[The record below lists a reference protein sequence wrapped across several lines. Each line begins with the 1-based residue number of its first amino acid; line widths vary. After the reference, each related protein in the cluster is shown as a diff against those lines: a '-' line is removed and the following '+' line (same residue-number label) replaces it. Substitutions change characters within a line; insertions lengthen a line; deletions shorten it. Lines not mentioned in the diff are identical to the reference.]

1 MATATP
7 SPLPV
12 GEPVDQAHEGSGII
26 PGDRPEFPLS
36 TSDDAQRLTASEDT
50 DRPRT
55 PPELSFEDS
64 RALLTRLT
72 GLQPWQLEAFP
83 DELPPLPLSRPG
95 SPTRSPDV
103 SRPTTATSQRRLSST
118 AVPIRFRKPV
128 VPSTTDPS
136 LATSPVSI
144 ASPTRSRHGKTHS
157 TEFRNSREFRPL
169 YLVERNRK
177 TDEIDEV
184 LPALPPS
191 SASSVVSGAD
201 SEEEFESALES
212 PYESVGQSSNDPSYD
227 PLSAV
232 SDLISPR
239 YGTEPQQPE
248 VAHREAE
255 EIEESGQATPK
266 ASDYFTGAQETS
278 SASSGPNYESLT
290 AALEHARAQEQDES
304 TDDAFMSTLTSPQP
318 ETLLD
323 TSAPLDDRMM
333 RDVPTP
339 RDAASAPSSSSTRL
353 QDAALGAVVGGLT
366 AAAMRT
372 RSPSPTRSDRDDFKD
387 KVSSVAKSKQPEF
400 ETAENVVE
408 PLPKEKGKGK
418 AKKGKKSKKAVA
430 AESPIPAPTEE
441 VVEPSPSFSFAP
453 TFVEDEDDWI
463 KNRSESIVTDDATLV
478 GEPVA
483 TPADAKDFRQKV
495 LDSTAPRKDE
505 STEVRRAT
513 FDNVPQEAAR
523 SIEKVEK
530 AETGLGI
537 STDFAPATSISS
549 RDAPAEPS
557 SSMPADVSTAEPI
570 IESIIEPVTEPVT
583 EPVVEPPTESATEPI
598 IDEEVTPAPKAKK
611 GKKSKKGKRGSKQV
625 EPEPSSL
632 PEIAPQD
639 DQILPSSES
648 QQETI
653 KRDILE
659 PSFERT
665 ETNDKV
671 DVMDSL
677 VQGDVPAASADEAM
691 SKEIVPTPVAST
703 NPKEPEMEVPAGPAT
718 PELQARPSTSDGP
731 EQAKNK
737 VNVEEQR
744 RASTIEGQ
752 SGGSGW
758 GSGLWGA
765 LGWGKKKAPSPTSS
779 PPSSP
784 KPQSAVLAALA
795 AAREEAKRKG
805 LPSPPIVPDKK
816 IATVG
821 IRPTLSRKSTQDE
834 PAKPQLQLETE
845 VKRAAVPDQRPAE
858 ATRELVQDEA
868 GSTVTPHTAFFTDD
882 GKPSFAFPK
891 MPATPQKQTFDTPK
905 DIPAV
910 EEKTTSQPEE
920 ATPSIA
926 FFTDDGKPSF
936 TFSPVPSTPAATSTA
951 TESEELPAAKEAKS
965 PAYVSPRSTF
975 FTDDGKP
982 SFTFPTMSSSPA
994 IEPSS
999 TAKEIPITE
1008 ETTASVGV
1016 SPRSTFFTDDG
1027 KPSFSYPS
1035 IPSAT
1040 AEQATSIAKETQVP
1054 REQTPSTFVAPRS
1067 TFFTD
1072 DGRPSFAFP
1081 SISIPAEQAA
1091 SNSTDTKIETEQESS
1106 AFAVPR
1112 SSFFTDDGK
1121 PPFAFGTVS
1130 TPTASSVSVNKSTA
1144 IEEKTAEPL
1153 SLARNALFADDGQ
1166 PTSTISDS
1174 VPTESGG
1181 SIYDRISLEPSSSK
1195 KKIIKPKKKTKKSSV
1210 QVPDLDEPVNTVDT
1224 TTDAS
1229 VGIASEVSDEQPA
1242 TGPVERQL
1250 EAERGEQ
1257 VALEAT
1263 LLSEEP
1269 SAVVSAESAV
1279 EVNEPVAAELSI
1291 PAVDEVTPSAGKKKA
1306 KKSKKSKTAEPAI
1319 TEAETSAT
1327 TLPVVPS
1334 AERSLDASW
1343 NPALRSEKEPSR
1355 QVSATST
1362 SESVT
1367 TAEDIAINEPSTT
1380 ETVQERTAPS
1390 ESEGLKLAPEVT
1402 STTEEVALEES
1413 SLPLDLETV
1422 TKQEAPTEFVS
1433 SVQDD
1438 ALNTKMSEK
1447 SGIPAQEPSPTTVSE
1462 SVEASEKLSDQP
1474 TATQDIHQSTTVEAA
1489 NIPLPDEQSDKDLTH
1504 PSEKDT
1510 SVDVTDET
1518 KPKLEYSSAPIEA
1531 ELPTTPKTKKSKKS
1545 KRKSGIATPL
1555 PEIEVAP
1562 EQVTAPLQTSTPA
1575 SEPVAVTE
1583 ELFDQTRDVERPPL
1597 IEQIDAVEVSLPQQK
1612 LDDVADPATVPL
1624 PTAAFDEDLSTPSEQ
1639 PTITAEALT
1648 PIESKTEDTPS
1659 TPTSKRD
1666 KKKKGKKTKDIKP
1679 SVEEVF
1685 TQEESAN
1692 VEPSVEQENTNRE
1705 IDQEE
1710 ATIAVQAPVEL
1721 KDEIQD
1727 VDAKDLNT
1735 KDLDAEKVGP
1745 VVLEEQ
1751 PQLDVVVDQAPK
1763 EGPTEHTNDIPQKI
1777 QPTHLEPD
1785 NSSVAKPSQV
1795 ADLVFDDVADVPSS
1809 KKDKKKKK
1817 GKKAKISIEEPS
1829 TPVLEEQPELEDVQA
1844 RPVVAASQP
1853 AVEQSVQQAA
1863 KSEPIVDDVIPVQ
1876 EEFNSETLQP
1886 STESAIPVI
1895 AEQSESLQPVTVTD
1909 EEAKTSL
1916 KDSKKDQANEDV
1928 SSVPPIGAQREL
1940 EPQTEVAG
1948 SQDLPE
1954 AIHEPQQE
1962 TSSIR
1967 GALDN
1972 VLPEPMVGSESTP
1985 GVTERQSTFDD
1996 SMISQVAPVEEH
2008 LQSATLL
2015 EEEPTT
2021 PSKKSKKKK
2030 AKKSKPVEIEP
2041 TPIDVVDVKAE
2052 TEPSIEAAGSGPI
2065 ADHIPATSPKPLE
2078 QPQVES
2084 QVTRSD
2090 RALDVS
2096 PELPVE
2102 SVTEVSQPSLPAEDP
2117 PREPS
2122 QETLAIEPETVPL
2135 PETPAREIDE
2145 PIADDQLATP
2155 SKKSKKK
2162 KAKKGKPTEI
2172 EPSTPVTEVAT
2183 SQPDPFTNSAQP
2195 EQPTA
2200 ESVPLAQA
2208 EPAKSE
2214 QAASL
2219 AELVALPDT
2228 DDNDL
2233 EEPVVPQV
2241 EVPEDVPAVHE
2252 TVAGISDNATGTQQ
2266 EIAQDLIVPAS
2277 PTQPA
2282 VEAEPISKK
2291 SKKKAKKGKSIDT
2304 SEPSALADEEPAPQS
2319 DIPSEPSQDAK
2330 RIEDDV
2336 PQPPQESSREIP
2348 SNSSKEVQANE
2359 GATQDVELQ
2368 QDSATLRNE
2377 SITDDAATAVKP
2389 DVTSG
2394 PVTQD
2399 PTEQHHTKDISA
2411 LKPELGDV
2419 SSDKTTDFVAD
2430 VATPVTPL
2438 ESSLTGEQPVLD
2450 TPAGPSAEM
2459 DRALVA
2465 DQFTQPVSSAVP
2477 FDDVAPPSKA
2487 VADAPRAEETV
2498 QDEDAP
2504 STPKKNKKKK
2514 KAKKGASASEP
2525 ETLVAESAPITSETT
2540 IAATEEPTTQ
2550 SVVRELSATELLP
2563 EHIEAPTAEQDVI
2576 TSTTPTQFQE
2586 DAQPIVIGKMR
2597 DEPVPEQGVEAASL
2611 SNEDKTGQEAK
2622 KAGVESEAPKKSS
2635 TPAEARMRA
2644 FDEPNI
2650 EEPVASNA
2658 QEKPTQESV
2667 VETQTVPETA
2677 SPTLTPVD
2685 SNIQDDVP
2693 PTTSPAEHVI
2703 ASIPDDPTPV
2713 PRDQDD
2719 AMVTQSDAVAS
2730 TAEQKQAEETTSKKS
2745 KKKAKKDK
2753 RASVAEDPIL
2763 HPESSASLPGTTA
2776 EAPSTFAEVA
2786 ESARAT
2792 TSSKEPNL
2800 DITPTSNVFAKRDTV
2815 SDATA
2820 PPVSEATIV
2829 EKDEALTSDEL
2840 SQQMPTID
2848 ALVPEEPNI
2857 VVATEEAAA
2866 PLSKK
2871 DKKKAK
2877 KAKRVST
2884 TQEPTSIP
2892 PTSIEEKAEP
2902 VLEQQIEST
2911 TPATEGLISETPVIE
2926 ETPITLLDVAEER
2939 TTIPAPVQE
2948 HVATLSPISEVPIQV
2963 EAAPEAAGPVSTKDE
2978 KKAKKPERESIVDAT
2993 SVETPVEKSQERS
3006 LDTVAASVEQQPSE
3020 VPSAELAAT
3029 SAIVEES
3036 SKDETSSGVPA
3047 EHKRFSSTSVV
3058 EGKSS
3063 DAVVT
3068 ELPSTIVPTEGPA
3081 QEPTTPSITN
3091 EPVKLSKKEKKKA
3104 KKNKQG
3110 SIAEAE
3116 PFVPST
3122 PMNEPVKG
3130 LAEKVNDGAVID
3142 QDPIAPAVEQTEAS
3156 VAAPAS
3162 SEEVAASVPVTEQI
3176 PSKTTQEETVS
3187 SSKKE
3192 TEKAAEQ
3199 TSTAEA
3205 TSSKPLVSTEA
3216 PTQTA
3221 NPSLDEQPSA
3231 ELPEETIDTATTEAL
3246 QTEVIDSA
3254 APAAVAEKGTGSEG
3268 LITSDDGNVLT
3279 EGTQSIIPPAAET
3292 TILDV
3297 PTMSSTGALPK
3308 DAKQDDEQEPED
3320 WAGLSKSQR
3329 KKLKK
3334 AKRASAVGSEQSES
3348 ATPAEDFLKDP
3359 TFESQLAD
3367 SQAAQEPTDEH
3378 KPTDASRQSTVPGV
3392 ASTNEMKQVEEQLE
3406 PPTATSE
3413 PTTDPTPAEQQATIV
3428 STPEQRPG
3436 DPKPPDK
3443 EPDPLSPPSKKD
3455 KKKAKKQAKKA
3466 VPFLADETP
3475 EAANSDT
3482 QPSLS
3487 IPTLSETQLPF
3498 SGIPTS
3504 HPQPFTNNELVDN
3517 NDVKIEDIRED
3528 GGHEEGKKEEDFG
3541 YEVAKRVVEDV
3552 QDQGV
3557 GERQEEHM
3565 EDVRAEA
3572 GKEKLAVVEGE
3583 VPETMTTEPSATG
3596 LEPMAVEQQ
3605 VAPIPSQEPAAA
3617 EVDAAALEIEKPTL
3631 AVEEPAPEPNILDK
3645 STVVESSP
3653 AVDVEPTS
3661 TPEVSIQLELPQ
3673 HHVSALPDSVTDQP
3687 TVLHPREETDNIVEE
3702 ANSTSTA
3709 QPSRLLDEANEVAA
3723 PSKKKKKNKKAK
3735 HVSTAEEPEQ
3745 QTGLLKPEQDITDNL
3760 SESIAAPEPKEPVAS
3775 SIEDVQ
3781 PLEDSV
3787 LVEDKAVVNT
3797 PEPEADAKPT
3807 EEETTFDDG
3816 QAVTDIHESGL
3827 SPIAAEERQD
3837 VLTQPDTSTPVPGF
3851 DNELTSAEP
3860 ILKDTERVVGGIK
3873 QPVTAPSEAEQ
3884 TQKPQFDEPISPKK
3898 SKKKSKKAKQTSSM
3912 NAPTETTAELQP
3924 SQPEGPPSVQLES
3937 TQTASE
3943 PVTELEVSREMPV
3956 SDQHKDTQPSATSIS
3971 NTPADVMV
3979 TVPEEP
3985 TSTPLEEVLQL
3996 PLADIKREAPTET
4009 QEVVSDP
4016 SAVSQPAL
4024 QTSDDIQLRTEELPV
4039 PSLSKKDKKKI
4050 KKAKKD
4056 TDTTTPAED
4065 VVSGLPHDP
4074 ITEAVPAQQSQGV
4087 AELVPESTPVEDV
4100 LVSKPDDVASAS
4112 ESRAVEPT
4120 TSVDSR
4126 VPVTQDPQELSNPT
4140 ESQPELDV
4148 AAEPVQVAS
4157 QVPSLEDRTI
4167 DPPAETADDMPV
4179 AVSDL
4184 EIPPHAQMQQLST
4197 PTAGQESSLS
4207 LADAAPLSKKDK
4219 KKAKKAKAKALGRDT
4234 PVNEDM
4240 VEPKAEA
4247 AQDVSA
4253 RSNEPVIQDALTD
4266 APHDEAVAKK
4276 SALPVNQESS
4286 LDDSALQLLPTQV
4299 DKEEITKSGST
4310 TPSTENVPSV
4320 PPAVTLESIVEQSSK
4335 DEQVPTTQDAPV
4347 AREILI
4353 DEPTEEAVSYD
4364 ASVPTAVPALIE
4376 EQPKNVPA
4384 VAVESQAEE
4393 PALPTISKK
4402 KKSKKSKKTDAM
4414 TPTTE
4419 ALPAAE
4425 SDSIITATDSVV
4437 PLTTEARVSFAPVVD
4452 EQPKVEEAAT
4462 QAEDLPLQ
4470 ETTVSTPATET
4481 ALAASERDSVPQ
4493 TAILEEAKSE
4503 TDMRESVPERKL
4515 SKKERKKAQKQAAA
4529 LADEFKVDSE
4539 PAVEPSIEPSTDYA
4553 SAEPSPLADV
4563 LDANLVEPT
4572 QDSALIARDPVVGR
4586 EGSREVPEPV
4596 REDSTVRTI
4605 ESLPEVVEVENV
4617 VPVTPKKGKKA
4628 KKDMKSAAQPVV
4640 VDVANEP
4647 VSESFE
4653 LPGQTKASE
4662 ALEIEPIT
4670 TGAPQ
4675 STDPKDLEETVQD
4688 TEQSVMIPIEEP
4700 SKVAAKAEGEPFPAV
4715 SDTPESAEQPRT
4727 PTASQDMDIAV
4738 LPNSVPSSFSEVQD
4752 SSVPQV
4758 QASAPSNAKESEQK
4772 PLQEPSSDFLTVAP
4786 AIVDL
4791 QYQTEEVEPLP
4802 KPSTF
4807 QPVNEAAHRSQATRE
4822 VTNDRSDIVKDLAEA
4837 SAEPVAILDE
4847 TRDVPKVSYENTDA
4861 QPSIVEPSNLE
4872 APIPSPSI
4880 ITEEVSFE
4888 TPSSNAYDK
4897 EVSPVIPTDALIYH
4911 NDSLPTNTE
4920 VTKDIERPTTPIVGN
4935 APTVTEADAD
4945 QVSHVFDAAPEDTQR
4960 SLDEQQPIE
4969 PTDSFTAHHGAG
4981 PVTQD
4986 DDVPPNEL
4994 SPSLKAIQDDAAE
5007 LRLRAEALDA
5017 DPATQGDADKSSAT
5031 EPTSILDLVRRLTK
5045 KDKEEAKKSKGD
5057 SGTLSTT
5064 PATQTEVAVE
5074 TKEGSRM
5081 PAPVSAPTLVEEQV
5095 LEETGA
5101 VGTPIP
5107 VEEGL
5112 VPTDVPSRNL
5122 SKKEKKK
5129 EKAKGPAISFDE
5141 LHDTPTQSSV
5151 PIGDIPKPAIK
5162 QPREN
5167 LQVATEPS
5175 ASTTISDDT
5184 PQPIPPVDVER
5195 VGPIEPATVETLAPS
5210 AVTED
5215 VQETIAEDEPV
5226 LSRNLDKKDKK
5237 KFEQAIEFQDTP
5249 VTLSQDIS
5257 SATVAESQEVALPDY
5272 GVAAPSL
5279 APVVEKSPIM
5289 SVETLSELAVEEL
5302 VAAPQTSS
5310 QDEETRID
5318 TSIVVPTETTKD
5330 TLPLVGPEQQKMTI
5344 DESPV
5349 PSQELSKK
5357 DKKRV
5362 KQDALAAQDLEASA
5376 TRDVSLLKASEPV
5389 AISRLHA
5396 EPDVKITEV
5405 LPEPIL
5411 TDYTDSTHV
5420 SESTLE
5426 REQELA
5432 TVPALAR
5439 KETKKDKE
5447 KSKEDVGKADEVRDE
5462 EPLVNPL
5469 ELMGTQLPVPIDAP
5483 VGLIEDAPVAPVTES
5498 QRDLPSEVEPQ
5509 EIIVPD
5515 GNAEEPLTAEY
5526 PTIEATPKAETTT
5539 RNNKKQRRKSMIAT
5553 TSSEEPA
5560 NVKPT
5565 GPVEERVAM
5574 PEANILSRVTSN
5586 SRQRETEDS
5595 ILPAE
5600 NTTATPSASEL
5611 NVEEVSNKLKGVHSR
5626 SISDISTAG
5635 VQVRATEP
5643 DHTPQQPLLHKK
5655 SSKKHKLAALFER
5668 GASQDSPSAERNLR
5682 REGSGSVRNLAE
5694 RYESQSRSVTP
5705 VLPPSP
5711 EKRYLS
5717 RPVTPVLPPS
5727 PEKRH
5732 VARVASRSQLG
5743 LASPVRSDSKSP
5755 AREIDFAA
5763 TVAASLQ
5770 ESGFDPGYVI
5780 NDKSFHRSNS
5790 ISGARDITPDDDITA
5805 AKERA
5810 SRSRL
5815 GSLSRSSSVSG
5826 SPKLRPTQPTGP
5838 DVLPPIEVAMA
5849 PTDTVSFDPLDVLND
5864 PAFAARKSPPGVL
5877 EEADPDEL
5885 AGSSSLRRTKGKKRR
5900 HPLPEIPVVVD
5911 KMSTQDTGVAQT
5923 KQGKKSKKDK
5933 EQAPRQQDGVEY
5945 AAAETP
5951 AIEALSN
5958 VPLAVETPV
5967 DSTVREVEPARSMP
5981 HASTN
5986 TAVLPDVPTQATNVS
6001 ATPTEF
6007 DDVHSSRRDKR
6018 AESKKTVTEEQ
6029 PAGKEDSLILP
6040 VTFDQEPRSLTAEE
6054 PREYPFPQVVSQEIL
6069 KQSKEETHKQE
6080 LEKERDMNAWA
6091 PSPKKKGK
6099 KSRNVEEK
6107 VDEESTA
6114 RMKDA
6119 LPAEARTAD
6128 REVHKRRTHPVS
6140 FDDERPEEKRLHT
6153 LKSTQEPQFTSE
6165 RSASPSRFVVPELAH
6180 LEKHSNERVF
6190 STGNAQSSTRG
6201 VGPADEPSWSFAG
6214 VQDKVDQATT
6224 KAQPEQ
6230 PIETAPR
6237 KLRRSKE
6244 PKTPLSA
6251 PKRSIATDHDADSP
6265 ALPTHPM
6272 TLGTPTTSDEYATK
6286 ERSSHLFDS
6295 SPSTRAYGTSPAAP
6309 QTPAHDTHMVVE
6321 TPSKDV
6327 SGSSRAGKKPRVE
6340 SHQGR
6345 ASPTKELTQKEPYQ
6359 SLFGDPN
6366 EKKSETLS
6374 STIAKPERTSTPGT
6388 KQLESI
6394 TEVSPDDTTTK
6405 KKSRSAA
6412 DVGVSDRGLKSAR
6425 RTESLRQLSDRL
6437 RSPPPSTPTPTGR
6450 RSVQSTVEN
6459 VGGRDSPWQQ
6469 VNEGIDRTM
6478 ALSPAR
6484 RMPRSSPS
6492 ADPLKQRIGEQRSP
6506 SVQSQRSLSNIARL
6520 RSPDQERP
6528 MSSLSN
6534 HSERSLR
6541 RVDRQTSGDLRSA
6554 SRLGAAS
6561 AQDAKSV
6568 QPNLSSTALA
6578 AGAAAIA
6585 GIAAPPVY
6593 DPVRGTGRGRR
6604 TSMAETFVSSLMLL

>member
-1 MATATP
+1 M
-7 SPLPV
+7 
-12 GEPVDQAHEGSGII
+12 
-26 PGDRPEFPLS
+26 
-36 TSDDAQRLTASEDT
+36 
-50 DRPRT
+50 
-55 PPELSFEDS
+55 
-64 RALLTRLT
+64 
-72 GLQPWQLEAFP
+72 
-83 DELPPLPLSRPG
+83 
-95 SPTRSPDV
+95 
-103 SRPTTATSQRRLSST
+103 
-118 AVPIRFRKPV
+118 
-128 VPSTTDPS
+128 
-136 LATSPVSI
+136 
-144 ASPTRSRHGKTHS
+144 
-157 TEFRNSREFRPL
+157 
-169 YLVERNRK
+169 
-177 TDEIDEV
+177 
-184 LPALPPS
+184 
-191 SASSVVSGAD
+191 
-201 SEEEFESALES
+201 
-212 PYESVGQSSNDPSYD
+212 
-227 PLSAV
+227 
-232 SDLISPR
+232 
-239 YGTEPQQPE
+239 
-248 VAHREAE
+248 
-255 EIEESGQATPK
+255 
-266 ASDYFTGAQETS
+266 
-278 SASSGPNYESLT
+278 
-290 AALEHARAQEQDES
+290 
-304 TDDAFMSTLTSPQP
+304 
-318 ETLLD
+318 
-323 TSAPLDDRMM
+323 
-333 RDVPTP
+333 
-339 RDAASAPSSSSTRL
+339 
-353 QDAALGAVVGGLT
+353 
-366 AAAMRT
+366 
-372 RSPSPTRSDRDDFKD
+372 DF
-387 KVSSVAKSKQPEF
+387 
-400 ETAENVVE
+400 
-408 PLPKEKGKGK
+408 
-418 AKKGKKSKKAVA
+418 
-430 AESPIPAPTEE
+430 
-441 VVEPSPSFSFAP
+441 
-453 TFVEDEDDWI
+453 
-463 KNRSESIVTDDATLV
+463 
-478 GEPVA
+478 
-483 TPADAKDFRQKV
+483 
-495 LDSTAPRKDE
+495 
-505 STEVRRAT
+505 
-513 FDNVPQEAAR
+513 
-523 SIEKVEK
+523 
-530 AETGLGI
+530 
-537 STDFAPATSISS
+537 
-549 RDAPAEPS
+549 
-557 SSMPADVSTAEPI
+557 
-570 IESIIEPVTEPVT
+570 
-583 EPVVEPPTESATEPI
+583 
-598 IDEEVTPAPKAKK
+598 
-611 GKKSKKGKRGSKQV
+611 
-625 EPEPSSL
+625 
-632 PEIAPQD
+632 
-639 DQILPSSES
+639 
-648 QQETI
+648 
-653 KRDILE
+653 
-659 PSFERT
+659 
-665 ETNDKV
+665 
-671 DVMDSL
+671 L
-677 VQGDVPAASADEAM
+677 VQEDVPAASADEAI
-691 SKEIVPTPVAST
+691 SKDIVPTPVAST

-731 EQAKNK
+731 EQVKNK

-858 ATRELVQDEA
+858 ATRDLVQDEA

-891 MPATPQKQTFDTPK
+891 TPATPQKQTSDTPK

-910 EEKTTSQPEE
+910 EEKTTLQLEE
-920 ATPSIA
+920 ATPSTA

-936 TFSPVPSTPAATSTA
+936 TFPPVPSTPAATSTTA
-951 TESEELPAAKEAKS
+951 ESEELPAAKEAKS

-1008 ETTASVGV
+1008 ETTASMGV

-1040 AEQATSIAKETQVP
+1040 AEQATSIAKETEVP

-1181 SIYDRISLEPSSSK
+1181 STYDRISLEPSSSK

-1210 QVPDLDEPVNTVDT
+1210 QVPDLDEPVNTINT
-1224 TTDAS
+1224 TIDAPI
-1229 VGIASEVSDEQPA
+1229 GIAPEVSDEQPA

-1250 EAERGEQ
+1250 EAERGEETSMGSALEPRGEQ

-1263 LLSEEP
+1263 PLSEEP
-1269 SAVVSAESAV
+1269 SAVVSAEPAV
-1279 EVNEPVAAELSI
+1279 EVKEPVATESSI

-1355 QVSATST
+1355 QVSAIPTSAL
-1362 SESVT
+1362 VT
-1367 TAEDIAINEPSTT
+1367 KAEDIAINEPSTV

-1390 ESEGLKLAPEVT
+1390 ESEDLKLASEVT
-1402 STTEEVALEES
+1402 STMEEVALEES
-1413 SLPLDLETV
+1413 SLPLDLAAV
-1422 TKQEAPTEFVS
+1422 TKQEAPTEFVP

-1438 ALNTKMSEK
+1438 TPNTKMSEK

-1489 NIPLPDEQSDKDLTH
+1489 NIPLPDEQSDKDLMY

-1510 SVDVTDET
+1510 SVDVIEET
-1518 KPKLEYSSAPIEA
+1518 KPELEYSSAPIEA
-1531 ELPTTPKTKKSKKS
+1531 ELPTTPKTKKSKKI

-1583 ELFDQTRDVERPPL
+1583 ELFDQTRDIERPPS
-1597 IEQIDAVEVSLPQQK
+1597 IEQVDAVEVSLSQQK

-1666 KKKKGKKTKDIKP
+1666 KKKKGKKTKDVKP

-1692 VEPSVEQENTNRE
+1692 VEPSAEQENINRE

-1727 VDAKDLNT
+1727 VDAKDSN
-1735 KDLDAEKVGP
+1735 AEKAGP

-1763 EGPTEHTNDIPQKI
+1763 EEPTEHTNDIPQKI

-1785 NSSVAKPSQV
+1785 NSSAAKPSQV

-1817 GKKAKISIEEPS
+1817 GKKTKISVEEPS
-1829 TPVLEEQPELEDVQA
+1829 TPILEGQPELEDVQA

-1863 KSEPIVDDVIPVQ
+1863 KSEPIVNDVIPVQ

-1895 AEQSESLQPVTVTD
+1895 PEQSESLQPVTVTD
-1909 EEAKTSL
+1909 EEVKTSS

-1962 TSSIR
+1962 TRSIR
-1967 GALDN
+1967 GASDD
-1972 VLPEPMVGSESTP
+1972 VLPEPMVDFESTP

-2041 TPIDVVDVKAE
+2041 TPIDVADVKAE
-2052 TEPSIEAAGSGPI
+2052 TEPSIEATGSGPI

-2084 QVTRSD
+2084 QVTQSD
-2090 RALDVS
+2090 PALDVS

-2162 KAKKGKPTEI
+2162 KAKKGKPTET
-2172 EPSTPVTEVAT
+2172 EPSTPVAEVAT

-2200 ESVPLAQA
+2200 ESVPSAQA

-2241 EVPEDVPAVHE
+2241 EVPEDVPVVHE
-2252 TVAGISDNATGTQQ
+2252 TVADISANAAGTQQ
-2266 EIAQDLIVPAS
+2266 EIARDIIVPAS
-2277 PTQPA
+2277 PTLPA

-2291 SKKKAKKGKSIDT
+2291 SKKKGKKGKSIDAT
-2304 SEPSALADEEPAPQS
+2304 EPSTLVDEEPAPQTEV
-2319 DIPSEPSQDAK
+2319 PSEPSQDAK
-2330 RIEDDV
+2330 RTEDDV
-2336 PQPPQESSREIP
+2336 PLPPQESSREIP
-2348 SNSSKEVQANE
+2348 SISPKEVQANE
-2359 GATQDVELQ
+2359 DATQDVELQ
-2368 QDSATLRNE
+2368 QDSATLRHE
-2377 SITDDAATAVKP
+2377 PITDDTATAVKP

-2394 PVTQD
+2394 PVTQGT
-2399 PTEQHHTKDISA
+2399 TEQHHTEDGSA
-2411 LKPELGDV
+2411 LEPELRDA
-2419 SSDKTTDFVAD
+2419 SSDKPTGFVAD

-2438 ESSLTGEQPVLD
+2438 ESSFTGEQPVLD
-2450 TPAGPSAEM
+2450 TPAGPIAEM

-2477 FDDVAPPSKA
+2477 FDDVATPSKA
-2487 VADAPRAEETV
+2487 VADAPHAEETV

-2550 SVVRELSATELLP
+2550 NVVREPSATELLP
-2563 EHIEAPTAEQDVI
+2563 EHVEASTAEQDVI

-2586 DAQPIVIGKMR
+2586 DAQPIVVGQMR
-2597 DEPVPEQGVEAASL
+2597 DEPVPEQGVEAAPL
-2611 SNEDKTGQEAK
+2611 SNEDKKGQDAK
-2622 KAGVESEAPKKSS
+2622 KAGVESEAPKKSF

-2644 FDEPNI
+2644 FDEPTI
-2650 EEPVASNA
+2650 EEPVASDA
-2658 QEKPTQESV
+2658 HEKSTEESV

-2677 SPTLTPVD
+2677 SPILTPVD

-2703 ASIPDDPTPV
+2703 ASTPDDPTPV
-2713 PRDQDD
+2713 PRDQED
-2719 AMVTQSDAVAS
+2719 AMVTQSDVVAS

-2745 KKKAKKDK
+2745 KKKAKKAK

-2763 HPESSASLPGTTA
+2763 HPEPSASLPETTA
-2776 EAPSTFAEVA
+2776 EAPSTFVEVA
-2786 ESARAT
+2786 ESAKAT

-2800 DITPTSNVFAKRDTV
+2800 DITPASNVFAERDTV

-2820 PPVSEATIV
+2820 PSVSEATIV
-2829 EKDEALTSDEL
+2829 EKDETLTSDEP
-2840 SQQMPTID
+2840 SQQMPTIG

-2857 VVATEEAAA
+2857 VDATEEAAA

-2926 ETPITLLDVAEER
+2926 ETPITLPDVAEER
-2939 TTIPAPVQE
+2939 TTIPASVQE
-2948 HVATLSPISEVPIQV
+2948 PAATLSPISEVPIQV

-2978 KKAKKPERESIVDAT
+2978 KKAKKSERESIVDAI

-3020 VPSAELAAT
+3020 VASAELAAT

-3047 EHKRFSSTSVV
+3047 EDKRFPSTSVV

-3081 QEPTTPSITN
+3081 EEPTTPSITN

-3116 PFVPST
+3116 PSVPST
-3122 PMNEPVKG
+3122 PMDEPVKE
-3130 LAEKVNDGAVID
+3130 LAEKVNDGAIID
-3142 QDPIAPAVEQTEAS
+3142 QDPIAPVVEQTEAS
-3156 VAAPAS
+3156 VAAPAP
-3162 SEEVAASVPVTEQI
+3162 SEEVAASVPVAEQI
-3176 PSKTTQEETVS
+3176 PSKATQEEDTVS

-3192 TEKAAEQ
+3192 TEKVEKAAEQ

-3292 TILDV
+3292 TISDV
-3297 PTMSSTGALPK
+3297 PTMPSTGALPK

-3320 WAGLSKSQR
+3320 WAGLPKSQR

-3348 ATPAEDFLKDP
+3348 ATPAEDLLKDP
-3359 TFESQLAD
+3359 TSESQLAD
-3367 SQAAQEPTDEH
+3367 NQAAQEPTDEH
-3378 KPTDASRQSTVPGV
+3378 KPTDASRQSTVPGET
-3392 ASTNEMKQVEEQLE
+3392 STSEIKQVEQQLE
-3406 PPTATSE
+3406 PSTATSE
-3413 PTTDPTPAEQQATIV
+3413 PTTDPTPAEEQATIV
-3428 STPEQRPG
+3428 ATPEQPPG

-3443 EPDPLSPPSKKD
+3443 EPDPLSPSSKKD

-3504 HPQPFTNNELVDN
+3504 YPQPFTNNELVDD
-3517 NDVKIEDIRED
+3517 NDVKIEDVRED
-3528 GGHEEGKKEEDFG
+3528 GGHEEEKKEEDFE

-3557 GERQEEHM
+3557 GERQGEQM
-3565 EDVRAEA
+3565 EDARAEA

-3583 VPETMTTEPSATG
+3583 VSETMTTEPSATG
-3596 LEPMAVEQQ
+3596 LEPMTVEQQ
-3605 VAPIPSQEPAAA
+3605 AAPIPSQEPAAA

-3631 AVEEPAPEPNILDK
+3631 AVEELAPEPNILDK
-3645 STVVESSP
+3645 STVVEPSP

-3661 TPEVSIQLELPQ
+3661 TPEVPIQLELPQ

-3687 TVLHPREETDNIVEE
+3687 TVLHPQEETENIVEE

-3735 HVSTAEEPEQ
+3735 RVSTAEEPEL
-3745 QTGLLKPEQDITDNL
+3745 QTGLLKPEQDVTDNL
-3760 SESIAAPEPKEPVAS
+3760 SEIIAAPEPKEPVAS

-3781 PLEDSV
+3781 PLEDPV

-3807 EEETTFDDG
+3807 EEEITFNHG
-3816 QAVTDIHESGL
+3816 QAVADIHESGL
-3827 SPIAAEERQD
+3827 SPIAAEEHQD
-3837 VLTQPDTSTPVPGF
+3837 VLTKPDTPTPVPGF
-3851 DNELTSAEP
+3851 DNELTSAES
-3860 ILKDTERVVGGIK
+3860 ILKDTERVVGGNE
-3873 QPVTAPSEAEQ
+3873 QPVTAPSGAEQ
-3884 TQKPQFDEPISPKK
+3884 TQEPQFDEPISPKK

-3912 NAPTETTAELQP
+3912 IAPTETTSEVQS

-3937 TQTASE
+3937 TQTASG
-3943 PVTELEVSREMPV
+3943 PVAELEVSREIPV
-3956 SDQHKDTQPSATSIS
+3956 SDQHKDIQPSGTSIS
-3971 NTPADVMV
+3971 NTPADAMV
-3979 TVPEEP
+3979 TVPEGP
-3985 TSTPLEEVLQL
+3985 TSTPLDEILQL
-3996 PLADIKREAPTET
+3996 PLADIKREAPTEA

-4024 QTSDDIQLRTEELPV
+4024 QTSDDIQLPTEELPV
-4039 PSLSKKDKKKI
+4039 PPLSKKDKKKI
-4050 KKAKKD
+4050 KKAKKE
-4056 TDTTTPAED
+4056 TGTTTPAED
-4065 VVSGLPHDP
+4065 VVSEPPHDP
-4074 ITEAVPAQQSQGV
+4074 ITEAVPAQQSQEV

-4100 LVSKPDDVASAS
+4100 LVSKPDDVESAS

-4120 TSVDSR
+4120 TSVDSQ
-4126 VPVTQDPQELSNPT
+4126 VPVTQDTQEPSNPT
-4140 ESQPELDV
+4140 EPQPELEV

-4167 DPPAETADDMPV
+4167 DPPAETVDDMPV

-4184 EIPPHAQMQQLST
+4184 EIPPHAQMEQLST

-4219 KKAKKAKAKALGRDT
+4219 KKAKKARAKALGRDT
-4234 PVNEDM
+4234 PINEDI

-4253 RSNEPVIQDALTD
+4253 RSNEPVIQDTLTD
-4266 APHDEAVAKK
+4266 APYDEAVAEIP
-4276 SALPVNQESS
+4276 ALPVNQESS
-4286 LDDSALQLLPTQV
+4286 LNDSALQLLPTQV
-4299 DKEEITKSGST
+4299 AKEEITKSGST

-4320 PPAVTLESIVEQSSK
+4320 PSAVTLESIVEQSNK

-4376 EQPKNVPA
+4376 EQPTNIPA

-4393 PALPTISKK
+4393 PASPTISKK

-4425 SDSIITATDSVV
+4425 SDSIITATDGVV

-4452 EQPKVEEAAT
+4452 EQPKVEEAAI
-4462 QAEDLPLQ
+4462 QPEDLPLQ
-4470 ETTVSTPATET
+4470 ETTVTTPATET
-4481 ALAASERDSVPQ
+4481 ALAASEQDSVPQ

-4503 TDMRESVPERKL
+4503 TNMRESIPERKL

-4529 LADEFKVDSE
+4529 LAGEFKVDSE
-4539 PAVEPSIEPSTDYA
+4539 PAVEPSIELSTDYA

-4563 LDANLVEPT
+4563 LDTTLVEST
-4572 QDSALIARDPVVGR
+4572 QDPALMARGPVVGR
-4586 EGSREVPEPV
+4586 EASRDVSEPV
-4596 REDSTVRTI
+4596 REDPTVRTS
-4605 ESLPEVVEVENV
+4605 ESLPEVAEVENV
-4617 VPVTPKKGKKA
+4617 VSVTPKKGKKA
-4628 KKDMKSAAQPVV
+4628 KKDKKSAAQPVV
-4640 VDVANEP
+4640 IDVANEP
-4647 VSESFE
+4647 VSETSE
-4653 LPGQTKASE
+4653 LPGQAKASE

-4670 TGAPQ
+4670 TGGPQ
-4675 STDPKDLEETVQD
+4675 STDSKDPEETVQD
-4688 TEQSVMIPIEEP
+4688 TEQPVMIPIEEP
-4700 SKVAAKAEGEPFPAV
+4700 SNMATKAEAEPFPAV
-4715 SDTPESAEQPRT
+4715 SDAPESAEQPRT
-4727 PTASQDMDIAV
+4727 STASQEMDIAV

-4758 QASAPSNAKESEQK
+4758 QASAPSNAKKSEQK
-4772 PLQEPSSDFLTVAP
+4772 PLQDPSSDFPTVAP

-4802 KPSTF
+4802 KPSTS

-4822 VTNDRSDIVKDLAEA
+4822 MTNDRSDIVKDLAEA

-4847 TRDVPKVSYENTDA
+4847 NRDVPKVSSENTDA

-4872 APIPSPSI
+4872 ALIPSPSI

-4888 TPSSNAYDK
+4888 TPSPTAYDK
-4897 EVSPVIPTDALIYH
+4897 EVSSVIPTDASIYH

-4935 APTVTEADAD
+4935 VPTVTEADED

-4960 SLDEQQPIE
+4960 SFDEQQPIE

-4986 DDVPPNEL
+4986 DDVPRNEL

-5017 DPATQGDADKSSAT
+5017 DLATQGNTDKSSAT

-5045 KDKEEAKKSKGD
+5045 KDKEEAKKSKVD
-5057 SGTLSTT
+5057 SDTLSTT

-5107 VEEGL
+5107 VEESL
-5112 VPTDVPSRNL
+5112 VLTDVPSRNL

-5129 EKAKGPAISFDE
+5129 AKAKGPAISFDE

-5151 PIGDIPKPAIK
+5151 PIGDIPKPAIE
-5162 QPREN
+5162 QPRED

-5184 PQPIPPVDVER
+5184 PQPTPPMDVER
-5195 VGPIEPATVETLAPS
+5195 MGSTEPATVETLASS

-5226 LSRNLDKKDKK
+5226 LSRNLDKKDKQ
-5237 KFEQAIEFQDTP
+5237 KFEQTIEFQDTP
-5249 VTLSQDIS
+5249 VTSSQDVS

-5272 GVAAPSL
+5272 GLAAPSL
-5279 APVVEKSPIM
+5279 APVVETSPIK
-5289 SVETLSELAVEEL
+5289 SIETPSELAVEEL

-5318 TSIVVPTETTKD
+5318 TSIVVPIETTKD
-5330 TLPLVGPEQQKMTI
+5330 TLPLVATEQQKTTI

-5349 PSQELSKK
+5349 PSQEFIKK

-5362 KQDALAAQDLEASA
+5362 KQDALAAQDLGTSA
-5376 TRDVSLLKASEPV
+5376 TRDVSLPEASEPA

-5396 EPDVKITEV
+5396 EPDVKSTEV

-5411 TDYTDSTHV
+5411 TDYTESTHV
-5420 SESTLE
+5420 SESTQE
-5426 REQELA
+5426 RKQELA
-5432 TVPALAR
+5432 AVPALAR
-5439 KETKKDKE
+5439 KETKKDKG
-5447 KSKEDVGKADEVRDE
+5447 KSKEDVGKAQEVRDE

-5483 VGLIEDAPVAPVTES
+5483 VDPIEDAPVAPVTES

-5515 GNAEEPLTAEY
+5515 GNAEERLSAEH

-5539 RNNKKQRRKSMIAT
+5539 RNDKKQRRKSMIAT

-5560 NVKPT
+5560 NVTPT
-5565 GPVEERVAM
+5565 GPVEERVPM

-5586 SRQRETEDS
+5586 SRQRETQDS

-5600 NTTATPSASEL
+5600 NTTATPSASEP
-5611 NVEEVSNKLKGVHSR
+5611 NVEEVPNKLKGMHSR

-5643 DHTPQQPLLHKK
+5643 DNTPQQPLLHKK

-5668 GASQDSPSAERNLR
+5668 GASQDGPSAERNLR

-5717 RPVTPVLPPS
+5717 RSVTPVLPPS

-5900 HPLPEIPVVVD
+5900 HPLPETPVDVE

-5951 AIEALSN
+5951 AIEALPN

-6007 DDVHSSRRDKR
+6007 DEVHSSRRDKR
-6018 AESKKTVTEEQ
+6018 AKSKKTVTEEQ
-6029 PAGKEDSLILP
+6029 PAGKEDSPILP

-6107 VDEESTA
+6107 VDEESTT

-6180 LEKHSNERVF
+6180 LEKHSNERVS

-6251 PKRSIATDHDADSP
+6251 PKRSIATDHDTDSP

-6295 SPSTRAYGTSPAAP
+6295 SPSTRAYGTSPAAAP

-6492 ADPLKQRIGEQRSP
+6492 ADPLKQHIGEQRSP